1 METQAD
7 RLAEIL
13 GDEVNRHEYMAAG
26 DKVLAAMM
34 LIGDIISAVDCPGC
48 REMITALIDREMRH
62 IIESWESRP
71 ASEENAEAKAADK
84 KLH

>member
-1 METQAD
+1 MTILAAVAGPNMETQAD

-26 DKVLAAMM
+26 DKVHAAMM
-34 LIGDIISAVDCPGC
+34 LISDIISTVDCPGS

-62 IIESWESRP
+62 IIESW
-71 ASEENAEAKAADK
+71 
-84 KLH
+84 